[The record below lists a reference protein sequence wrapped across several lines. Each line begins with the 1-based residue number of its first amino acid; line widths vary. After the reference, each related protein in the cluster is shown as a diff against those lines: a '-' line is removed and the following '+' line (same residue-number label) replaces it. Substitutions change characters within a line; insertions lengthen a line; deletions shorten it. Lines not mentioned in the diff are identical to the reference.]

1 MLYCGRSCRKYKIK
15 NTTLKTAVMALAKR
29 YTSAG
34 KALLRSPA
42 RESIVKAMVGV
53 LKRETRC
60 IRRKDSLSLFTA
72 RRKWAL
78 MHFTWSELFE
88 DIKAYAP
95 TLCELLCSLVP
106 LNKRVRAIRGKQMSQ
121 HMHMRSIQ
129 ILSAFKKSL
138 NSTFWRHSLAL
149 QNSLTVA
156 EVPGS
161 NFVGRMIALENSPFR
176 PLLPHCCTKS
186 SGEEGAPN
194 KTICLMSGMS
204 KPIPKA
210 TVAMMTLRTELD
222 RENSCSTLSLRSF
235 DSGAA

>member
-106 LNKRVRAIRGKQMSQ
+106 LNKRVRAIPAICTMVSILLKLQSQ
-121 HMHMRSIQ
+121 KACLLQSVI
-129 ILSAFKKSL
+129 SL
-138 NSTFWRHSLAL
+138 
-149 QNSLTVA
+149 
-156 EVPGS
+156 
-161 NFVGRMIALENSPFR
+161 
-176 PLLPHCCTKS
+176 LLYSGGVTSQVCT
-186 SGEEGAPN
+186 N
-194 KTICLMSGMS
+194 T
-204 KPIPKA
+204 
-210 TVAMMTLRTELD
+210 
-222 RENSCSTLSLRSF
+222 
-235 DSGAA
+235 